1 MRQAKVYLLYF
12 IFMMIAIQGAAQ
24 NAATPPQNFIE
35 KLLRQAH
42 LPALDTVL
50 NAPKLYE
57 VQVIYT
63 EITRNRHNRPSF
75 VQHDYRLAPN
85 QYFYP
90 ASTIK
95 LPAAVFALQFLNEQ
109 GISPYQSMKIKALN
123 SPEYELTHDS
133 TAANG
138 QASVAHYIHKNFV
151 VSDNDAYTRLFELV
165 GQAYLHENL
174 QKYGYKNTRILR
186 RLRGVQGN
194 ENQFANAFDFYDAA
208 GSKTHSVQQ
217 RYNANVYKNDA
228 MTGCPKGVGYYKND
242 SLIQTAMDFSEHNCF
257 PLEEQHRLL
266 QQIIFSETNAQKLQL
281 TTADYVLLY
290 KSMCALP
297 RQSLHPRYADTTEYY
312 DGYCKFFMYGN
323 GRATIP
329 DHIKIYN
336 KVGWAYGTL
345 TDNAYIIDTK
355 RGIEFLLTATI
366 YVNAD
371 QVFNDDSYE
380 YETIGL
386 PFLHDLGNVIYDYE
400 CTKKRK
406 YAPKFSSTL
415 LGK

>member
-1 MRQAKVYLLYF
+1 
-12 IFMMIAIQGAAQ
+12 
-24 NAATPPQNFIE
+24 
-35 KLLRQAH
+35 
-42 LPALDTVL
+42 
-50 NAPKLYE
+50 
-57 VQVIYT
+57 
-63 EITRNRHNRPSF
+63 
-75 VQHDYRLAPN
+75 
-85 QYFYP
+85 
-90 ASTIK
+90 
-95 LPAAVFALQFLNEQ
+95 
-109 GISPYQSMKIKALN
+109 
-123 SPEYELTHDS
+123 
-133 TAANG
+133 
-138 QASVAHYIHKNFV
+138 
-151 VSDNDAYTRLFELV
+151 
-165 GQAYLHENL
+165 
-174 QKYGYKNTRILR
+174 
-186 RLRGVQGN
+186 VQGN

-208 GSKTHSVQQ
+208 GSKTHSVPQ

-242 SLIQTAMDFSEHNCF
+242 SLIRSAMDFSAHNCF

-400 CTKKRK
+400 CAKKRK
-406 YAPKFSSTL
+406 YAPKFSSIL